1 MIDDEYID
9 RAGYSQKDY
18 HNIERSRDLNIQTSS
33 IKSDEEVKREERAF
47 NRKLIAFRA
56 LLRRIE
62 SDVNGTLKALGVSVS
77 GIKLDNSY
85 SAGKSDR
92 ELITKLNFFQNNNG
106 SRTVGVVNMNLN
118 VKKLLKYPSL
128 ELYSLVSTSVLKSV
142 LGKDDMDKVQDVIYK
157 QGNLTGVVKERTDVL
172 NNAFDR
178 KKATYIL
185 TNYIKDFLNIHY
197 NGESYGVADLV
208 ASQLVNKLDD
218 ENLKKLLSYNFASI
232 KDLENNSLEDSA
244 AQSINSALLVK
255 NLRDSRLKAIHN
267 RIIAY
272 SERGVEEQKIND
284 LIQQELAL
292 SNDRLKGKF
301 NDAKQAIAKGDK
313 NELMNYCNTFATS
326 FCESFGVDSVPI
338 RFVNKP
344 NFRAVGQF
352 HDQGEK
358 GQFVEI
364 NLGRIDNIIDL
375 STTLTHELT
384 HAVEA
389 SINKKNGAVNKDG
402 TGLLNDMS
410 EDISNSGLAK
420 GTKEYALL
428 KEINTYCYYVNPNE
442 RHARQNEVS
451 AYKFMLDFAKD
462 DPVLKNQLN
471 ESISGRY
478 NPKTKTYVGGYVQ
491 YLQKTTEYLNN
502 IDESIKKFTDT
513 FNKLDIPSTTKGYK
527 EIADRIEYLKLVKA
541 EYISNA
547 MGENSIDFTNKLLE
561 TLNKN
566 NDRATQ
572 KGENEE
578 IERAERAERIE
589 NAMPELS
596 EESEEEK
603 AKKREERKKQ
613 EEKEAQ
619 AKNSDYEKLN
629 ELGLI

>member
-9 RAGYSQKDY
+9 RAGYTQKDY

-33 IKSDEEVKREERAF
+33 IKSDEEVKREERVF

-157 QGNLTGVVKERTDVL
+157 QGNLAGVVKEKTDVL

-178 KKATYIL
+178 KRAIFIL
-185 TNYIKDFLNIHY
+185 KNYINGFLHDYN
-197 NGESYGVADLV
+197 NGEVYGFAELV
-208 ASQLVNKLDD
+208 ASQLVDKLDD
-218 ENLKKLLSYNFASI
+218 ANLKKLLSYNFASI
-232 KDLENNSLEDSA
+232 KDIENNSLKISA
-244 AQSINSALLVK
+244 EQSINSALFVR
-255 NLRDSRLKAIHN
+255 NLRDSRLKAIHD
-267 RIIAY
+267 RIITY
-272 SERGVEEQKIND
+272 SERGVDASKIND
-284 LIQQELAL
+284 LRQQELAL

-462 DPVLKNQLN
+462 DPTLKNQLN

-478 NPKTKTYVGGYVQ
+478 DPKTQTYVGGYVQ

-527 EIADRIEYLKLVKA
+527 EIADRIEYLKLVK
-541 EYISNA
+541 EQYISN
-547 MGENSIDFTNKLLE
+547 GKGRESIDFANKLLD

-566 NDRATQ
+566 NDKATK

-578 IERAERAERIE
+578 IERAERNE
-589 NAMPELS
+589 NAMSELS
-596 EESEEEK
+596 EENEEEK
-603 AKKREERKKQ
+603 AKKREEKKKAIQ
-613 EEKEAQ
+613 NQQTISEEEK
-619 AKNSDYEKLN
+619 NKLL
-629 ELGLI
+629 EEQGLIQ

>member
-578 IERAERAERIE
+578 IERAEKAERIE

>member
-56 LLRRIE
+56 LLRRVE
-62 SDVNGTLKALGVSVS
+62 ADVNGTLKALGVSVS

-106 SRTVGVVNMNLN
+106 SKTVGVVNMNLN

-142 LGKDDMDKVQDVIYK
+142 LGKDDMDKIQDVIYK
-157 QGNLTGVVKERTDVL
+157 QGNLAGVVKEKTDVL

-178 KKATYIL
+178 KRATYIL

-232 KDLENNSLEDSA
+232 KDLENNSLKDSA

-255 NLRDSRLKAIHN
+255 NLRDSRLKAIHD
-267 RIIAY
+267 RIITY
-272 SERGVEEQKIND
+272 SEKGVEESKIND
-284 LIQQELAL
+284 LKQQELAL

-313 NELMNYCNTFATS
+313 NGLMNYCNTFATS
-326 FCESFGVDSVPI
+326 FCENFGVDSVPI

-462 DPVLKNQLN
+462 DPALKNQLN

-478 NPKTKTYVGGYVQ
+478 KKKTKTYVGGYVQ

-541 EYISNA
+541 QYISNV
-547 MGENSIDFTNKLLE
+547 MGEKSIDFTNKLLDE
-561 TLNKN
+561 LNRN
-566 NDRATQ
+566 NDKATK

-578 IERAERAERIE
+578 IERAERAERNE
-589 NAMPELS
+589 NAMSELS

-603 AKKREERKKQ
+603 AKKREEKKKQ

>member
-157 QGNLTGVVKERTDVL
+157 QGNLTGVEKEKTDVL

-578 IERAERAERIE
+578 IERAEKAERIE
-589 NAMPELS
+589 NAMSELS